1 MPTER
6 ARVRSEVRAELTG
19 PGGFF
24 ETTDET
30 VRGWPIEV
38 FANRARSVR
47 DMVANT
53 EGHGEKDFLVLDDQR
68 VTYPEVRSRV
78 AAVAAGLAAH
88 GVEPGDRVGIL
99 AANRPE
105 WVLTF
110 LAAASMG
117 AIAAAYNGWWTRTE
131 IEHAT
136 ELTQPKVIVG
146 DAKRLARLGPVPDG
160 TVVLDMDRE
169 FAALLATRADGLPD
183 VPLAEDDP
191 ALILFTSGT
200 TGRAKGTLIS
210 HRGMIGFVQSAFC
223 AGAERMFVEDRLGN
237 PAPAGGGD
245 QMAILMT
252 SPLFHVSGLFAG
264 VLIGISTGAK
274 LVFRSGRFDPEQV
287 LRLIET
293 ERITNWAAIG
303 SMGPRV
309 LDCPAL
315 ETTDVSSLTNL
326 GFGGAPVTP
335 ELQQRMRN
343 AFPTAATNVGMG
355 YGSSESVAVATMI
368 GGPDLVDHPLSCGT
382 VTTTFEIEI
391 RDENGRPVPDGTDG
405 QVFVRSPYTM
415 LGYWDDPETTAAT
428 LTDDGWLAMGDIG
441 RMEDGFLTLNSR
453 ARDMILRAAENIAP
467 AEIEL
472 RLAAHPG
479 VEEAAVVGVEHP
491 ELGQEVKAFV
501 VPRAGETVTES
512 ELEAWVA
519 DTLAPFKVPTLWEIT
534 TDGLPRNAA
543 GKVVKTALT
552 GERDLDQFED

>member
-1 MPTER
+1 MTTER
-6 ARVRSEVRAELTG
+6 ARVRAEVRNELVG
-19 PGGFF
+19 PDGFF
-24 ETTDET
+24 ETTKEI
-30 VRGWPIEV
+30 VRGWPVEV

-47 DMVANT
+47 DMVANS
-53 EGHGEKDFLVLDDQR
+53 EGHGDNEFMVLGDQR
-68 VTYPEVRSRV
+68 ITYPEFRDQV
-78 AAVAAGLAAH
+78 AAVAAGLTAR
-88 GVEPGDRVGIL
+88 GVEPGDRVGIF

-105 WVLTF
+105 WVVGF

-117 AIAAAYNGWWTRTE
+117 AITAAYNGWWTPTE
-131 IEHAT
+131 IQHAT
-136 ELTQPKVIVG
+136 ELTEPKVVIG
-146 DAKRLARLGPVPDG
+146 DSKRLERLGPAPAG
-160 TVVLDMDRE
+160 TLVLDMDVD
-169 FAALLATRADGLPD
+169 FADLLATAADGLPT

-191 ALILFTSGT
+191 GLILFTSGT

-210 HRGMIGFVQSAFC
+210 HRGMVGFVQSAFC

-237 PAPAGGGD
+237 AARAGRGD

-274 LVFRSGRFDPEQV
+274 LVFRSGRFDPEDV
-287 LRLIET
+287 LRLIER

-315 ETTDVSSLTNL
+315 ATTDVSSVTNI

-335 ELQQRMRN
+335 ELQQRMRE
-343 AFPTAATNVGMG
+343 AFPKAATSVGMG

-368 GGPDLVDHPLSCGT
+368 GGPDLVDHPRSCGT
-382 VTTTFEIEI
+382 ATATFEIEI

-405 QVFVRSPYTM
+405 GVYVRSPYTM
-415 LGYWDDPETTAAT
+415 LGYWNDPETTAAT
-428 LTDDGWLAMGDIG
+428 LDDEGWLSMGDIG

-472 RLAAHPG
+472 RLAAHPQ
-479 VEEAAVVGVEHP
+479 VDEAAVVGVEHP

-501 VPRAGETVTES
+501 VPRSGVTITEA
-512 ELEAWVA
+512 ELEAWVGE
-519 DTLAPFKVPTLWEIT
+519 TLAPYKVPSLWEIT
-534 TDGLPRNAA
+534 TRELPRNAA

-552 GERDLDQFED
+552 GERALDQFED

>member
-1 MPTER
+1 MNER
-6 ARVRSEVRAELTG
+6 ARVRAEVRAELVG
-19 PGGFF
+19 PDGFF
-24 ETTDET
+24 ETTEEI
-30 VRGWPIEV
+30 VRGWSVEV
-38 FANRARSVR
+38 FANRAASVR

-53 EGHGEKDFLVLDDQR
+53 EGHGDNEFLVLGGQR
-68 VTYPEVRSRV
+68 ITYPEFRDQV

-88 GVEPGDRVGIL
+88 EVGPGDRVAIL

-105 WVLTF
+105 WVIGF
-110 LAAASMG
+110 FAAASIG
-117 AIAAAYNGWWTRTE
+117 AITAAYNGWWTETE
-131 IEHAT
+131 IQHAT
-136 ELTQPKVIVG
+136 ELTEPKVILG
-146 DAKRLARLGPVPDG
+146 DAKRLERHGAVPEG
-160 TVVLDMDRE
+160 TVVLDMDE
-169 FAALLATRADGLPD
+169 DFAALLATPADGLPD

-200 TGRAKGTLIS
+200 TARAKGTLVS
-210 HRGMIGFVQSAFC
+210 HRGMVGFVQSAFC
-223 AGAERMFVEDRLGN
+223 AGAERMFIEDRLGN
-237 PAPAGGGD
+237 AAPAGGGD

-274 LVFRSGRFDPEQV
+274 LVFRSGRFDPEDV
-287 LRLIET
+287 LRLIEQ

-315 ETTDVSSLTNL
+315 ATADVSSVTNV

-335 ELQQRMRN
+335 ELQQRMRD
-343 AFPTAATNVGMG
+343 AFPNAATSVGMG

-368 GGPDLVDHPLSCGT
+368 GGPDLEEHPRSCGT
-382 VTTTFEIEI
+382 TTATFEIEI

-405 QVFVRSPYTM
+405 GVYVRSPYTM
-415 LGYWDDPETTAAT
+415 LGYWNDPETTVAT
-428 LTDDGWLAMGDIG
+428 LADDGWLSMGDIG
-441 RMEDGFLTLNSR
+441 RIEDGFLTLNSR

-472 RLAAHPG
+472 RLAAHPD
-479 VEEAAVVGVEHP
+479 VDEAAVVGVDHP

-501 VPRAGETVTES
+501 VPRSGATLTEAD
-512 ELEAWVA
+512 LEAWTGE
-519 DTLAPFKVPTLWEIT
+519 TLAPYKVPSLWEIT
-534 TDGLPRNAA
+534 TDELPRNAA

-552 GERDLDQFED
+552 GERALDQFED